1 MYIGVEYAIE
11 IYLDLLE
18 CALPIAIIFGIG
30 NLICNIILTAAF
42 TGKLDLSGRGRYL

>member
-1 MYIGVEYAIE
+1 MDIGIEYALA
-11 IYLDLLE
+11 IYLDLLGA
-18 CALPIAIIFGIG
+18 ALPIAIIFGIG